1 MALNWIDVNDYD
13 FNCILL
19 MERFQLNYLC
29 GWGKDIRNEMGIALK
44 AHSAV
49 KWYIAHLLPDHAVL
63 LEQLTASAPEVSA
76 EELRRCECA
85 VLAWM
90 EDFVTYTTPEVM
102 ATRCPFVYGWNKA
115 RLFELTDFS
124 GKRVL
129 DVGSGNGRLTF
140 AAAERAREVYA
151 VEPVETLRHFLREK
165 CKAEGI
171 RNVRVTDGFVEALPY
186 PDDTFDIV
194 LSGHVVGDNLDAE
207 LAELERVCKP
217 AGIILDVPGDQPWP
231 AEINPELTRRGYEA
245 LPYDGS
251 FGEPVVRYR
260 KVVNNKK

>member
-29 GWGKDIRNEMGIALK
+29 GWGKDIQNEMGIALK
-44 AHSAV
+44 AHPAV
-49 KWYIAHLLPDHAVL
+49 KWYIAHLLPEYAAL
-63 LEQLTASAPEVSA
+63 LERLTASAPEVPA

-102 ATRCPFVYGWNKA
+102 ATKCPFVYGWNKA

-124 GKRVL
+124 CKRVL

-140 AAAERAREVYA
+140 AAAERAQEVYA

-186 PDDTFDIV
+186 PDNTFDIV

-217 AGIILDVPGDQPWP
+217 GGIILDVPGDQPWH
-231 AEINPELTRRGYEA
+231 AEVNPELTRRGYEA

-260 KVVNNKK
+260 KVVNK